1 MKDIIEE
8 LEEIRPYNYNITDDK
23 IKEIAQKAIEEIK
36 NLREKI
42 LDLKIELELLEN
54 TGGYG
59 I

>member
-23 IKEIAQKAIEEIK
+23 MEEIAQKAIEEIK

-42 LDLKIELELLEN
+42 LDLEIELELLEN